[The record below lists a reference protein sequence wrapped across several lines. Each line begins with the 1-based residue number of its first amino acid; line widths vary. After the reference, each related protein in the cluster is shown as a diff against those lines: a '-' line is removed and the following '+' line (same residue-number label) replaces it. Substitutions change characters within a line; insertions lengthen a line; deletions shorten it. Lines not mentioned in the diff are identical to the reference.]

1 MLSRHGMYREVSEVD
16 RWHHHELRYWV
27 GFEEPKAEE
36 IAALI
41 DAARSNS

>member
-16 RWHHHELRYWV
+16 RSHHHELRYWA
-27 GFEEPKAEE
+27 GFKERKAEE
-36 IAALI
+36 LAARI